1 MKRIITALSFIA
13 CSHASIINMDAL
25 NKIQSVQVD
34 IKSLQMVSGLSQV
47 ETKSLDSLQY
57 QSDALAQIIYKGKC
71 TSVSIN
77 SMPNPECKTI
87 GKKLD
92 VFMDIY
98 SKFSKKIYFSKMKS
112 IESYADKNAK
122 MIACVEAMPMFINN
136 SLDPTNLY
144 PLSVES
150 AQEQISEDSVLFNFN
165 IKFLN
170 EAFAKKTKYYE
181 KTIADYESNLAKW
194 NEKCFIPITYDLNR
208 GSDII
213 QGYPTFN
220 FIKKVNELYSKTNMA
235 FGTSR
240 RLGNINIGWK
250 ESPKYEISVINSS
263 RVIVHKFI
271 VSYDYD
277 LEYTYTKRGIN
288 DGNSICKLNKNCEP
302 AKWHII
308 GLSGTHFLQANG
320 SLGHNMLIEYPY
332 SEYAQDGNNPSL
344 MLPVDSYTI
353 EIKKI

>member
-1 MKRIITALSFIA
+1 
-13 CSHASIINMDAL
+13 MDAL
-25 NKIQSVQVD
+25 NKIQSVQID
-34 IKSLQMVSGLSQV
+34 IKSLKLVSGLSEV

-57 QSDALAQIIYKGKC
+57 QSDVLAQILYKGKC

-77 SMPNPECKTI
+77 SIPNPECKTI

-92 VFMDIY
+92 AFMDIY

-150 AQEQISEDSVLFNFN
+150 AQEQVSEDSVLFNFN
-165 IKFLN
+165 INFSN
-170 EAFAKKTKYYE
+170 EPFAKKTKYYE
-181 KTIADYESNLAKW
+181 KTIADYEVNLAKW

-220 FIKKVNELYSKTNMA
+220 FIKKVNELYGKTNMI
-235 FGTSR
+235 FGTSL

-250 ESPKYEISVINSS
+250 KEPKYEISIINSS
-263 RVIVHKFI
+263 HVIAQQFI
-271 VSYDYD
+271 VSYDYSFED
-277 LEYTYTKRGIN
+277 THVNRGIN
-288 DGNSICKLNKNCEP
+288 NGKTNCKTHRNCEP
-302 AKWHII
+302 ARWHII

-320 SLGHNMLIEYPY
+320 SMGHNLTIEYPY
-332 SEYAQDGNNPSL
+332 SEYAQDGNNPSI